1 MPLPKCV
8 TVVWYFQCI
17 YLVVFAVT
25 CFVYSPLIICCGKT
39 CVKNERHAIRK
50 ERSIFCQY
58 VIGSNCPPVPASWAR
73 SVAKWNVLMVLH
85 QLSLVSCLRHYS
97 RGGHSNTDIVWGFG
111 LKSFTVTPESRKFN
125 PPSASHTSIV
135 ETKGGQRAAID
146 WDWRLLMSWGNNCRG
161 ASSIK
166 CSLMGEVRA
175 NIECPHMNNVM
186 YLYVTYRCIDG
197 FGKIYF
203 ERRVS
208 DTRISVAAF
217 SDPRC
222 GRTWARVVT

>member
-85 QLSLVSCLRHYS
+85 QLSLVSCLRHYN
-97 RGGHSNTDIVWGFG
+97 RGGHSSTDIIWGLWFG
-111 LKSFTVTPESRKFN
+111 LKSFHPNPENSFHHMHLNISYIQLSR
-125 PPSASHTSIV
+125 P
-135 ETKGGQRAAID
+135 KGGQMPATGTDHLD
-146 WDWRLLMSWGNNCRG
+146 WSCIKL
-161 ASSIK
+161 K
-166 CSLMGEVRA
+166 CS
-175 NIECPHMNNVM
+175 VM
-186 YLYVTYRCIDG
+186 AG
-197 FGKIYF
+197 HGKY
-203 ERRVS
+203 RVS
-208 DTRISVAAF
+208 SHE
-217 SDPRC
+217 
-222 GRTWARVVT
+222 